1 MSLGAP
7 PVFTSLCALRGV
19 QTDMSIFSKHLAN
32 EVAGRGVRINR
43 VTRAGVLAERMECRM
58 PEGAKRQAA
67 ASGPPGRMGQRRPCR
82 RRCTSYRRRRPES
95 WASRSTLLVV
105 SRSLDPRRW
114 KAPVAH
120 RSSYYRE
127 PSSQEHS
134 DEPAKLSILQR
145 LGDGRRPAR
154 CGFWVR
160 GPDLLGGRGTH
171 GPTGSRHPTGGGWSC
186 RSLAV
191 AVGSGHRH
199 RRGPVRVRRV
209 LR

>member
-7 PVFTSLCALRGV
+7 PVFTSPCALRGV

-43 VTRAGVLAERMECRM
+43 VSRAGVLAERMECRM

-67 ASGPPGRMGQRRPCR
+67 ASDPPGRMGQRRPCR
-82 RRCTSYRRRRPES
+82 RHCTSYRRRRPRS
-95 WASRSTLLVV
+95 WASPSTLLVA
-105 SRSLDPRRW
+105 SRSLDPRRC

-134 DEPAKLSILQR
+134 DEPAKLYPPAARQR
-145 LGDGRRPAR
+145 SPPCSLRLLGSRSRSS
-154 CGFWVR
+154 R
-160 GPDLLGGRGTH
+160 GPRYPRSHRVSSSYWRRLVLSL
-171 GPTGSRHPTGGGWSC
+171 SRRGGGLR
-186 RSLAV
+186 RSA
-191 AVGSGHRH
+191 
-199 RRGPVRVRRV
+199 
-209 LR
+209 